1 MADPVQTFRTQKVV
15 VIRHG
20 ERIDHVD
27 HCWVQRSERP
37 YDPPLT
43 EQGVREAKEAGQIL
57 RGKVGLQYII
67 CGCIL
72 VHG

>member
-1 MADPVQTFRTQKVV
+1 MAGQEAVQKVL

-27 HCWVQRSERP
+27 YHWVERSERP

-43 EQGVREAKEAGQIL
+43 KQGVKEAKEAGIVL
-57 RGKVGLQYII
+57 KGKVNK
-67 CGCIL
+67 
-72 VHG
+72 